1 MERWGHGKRL
11 SVQSRTEW
19 LIIHFP
25 PGLQIE
31 WSNEG
36 LALVS
41 SQETWDLV
49 PVLPLIPYD
58 LRWLRPEGRN
68 FSMRKVRLVRPFFS
82 SSQGYGRDKEHH
94 IYERDG
100 SELGEDLASTR
111 NKTRTSEVDEAHRM
125 YHFNPLH
132 CNCRRPEGCRGD
144 GAKGRFG
151 TGRHRGP
158 SESRSEWHFR
168 KSTLCWKRHTII

>member
-1 MERWGHGKRL
+1 MTDNTF
-11 SVQSRTEW
+11 SSRAPNRVVKWRFST
-19 LIIHFP
+19 
-25 PGLQIE
+25 GLQ
-31 WSNEG
+31 SG
-36 LALVS
+36 DLGSCPS
-41 SQETWDLV
+41 SAT
-49 PVLPLIPYD
+49 LIPYD

-68 FSMRKVRLVRPFFS
+68 FSLCKVRLVRPFFS
-82 SSQGYGRDKEHH
+82 SSQGYGREKEHH
-94 IYERDG
+94 VYERDG

-111 NKTRTSEVDEAHRM
+111 NKTWTSEVDEAHRM

-168 KSTLCWKRHTII
+168 KSTLCRKRHTIIQSPESSAVSRKLMKK